1 MDGRADGAFPAAR
14 LVLVSTKFNSGSPL
28 GTASPTQVHK
38 GGKVPEASLSV
49 VVPCLNEAE
58 VIRGVHR
65 RLAESLAA
73 VPESVEFV
81 YVDDGSVDATLEAL
95 RELHRDDRRVK
106 VVSLSRNFGQEAAQ
120 IAGLA
125 AASGDAVVVADA
137 DLQDPPEVV
146 YEMLDLW
153 RNGAEVVYGVRTARD
168 GESLFK
174 RWTASVFYRVQRRLA
189 RVDMPLNTGNFRLMD
204 RKVVDAVLAMP
215 DRFPFLRGMTPW
227 IGFRHQPA
235 YYRRSAPL
243 KGRKSR
249 WTLWAMC
256 EVAVGAVLSFSLA
269 PVRFVFLAG
278 VLLLLLAPLAVP
290 LAAAAARVLGAGAE
304 WKIMLVALL
313 CVAGVQ
319 LLALGVLGEQLA
331 RVHHQTMAR
340 PLYFVKERIGFEG
353 AREREG
359 TGRNPGGGEP

>member
-1 MDGRADGAFPAAR
+1 M
-14 LVLVSTKFNSGSPL
+14 
-28 GTASPTQVHK
+28 
-38 GGKVPEASLSV
+38 PETSLSV

-65 RLAESLAA
+65 RLAEGLAD
-73 VPESVEFV
+73 VPGSVEFV

-95 RELHRDDRRVK
+95 RELHRDDRRVR

-120 IAGLA
+120 MAGLS
-125 AASGDAVVVADA
+125 AASGDAVVVVDA

-153 RNGAEVVYGVRTARD
+153 RNGAEVVYGVRTARE
-168 GESLFK
+168 GESVVK
-174 RWTASVFYRVQRRLA
+174 RLTASVFYRIQRRLA
-189 RVDMPLNTGNFRLMD
+189 RVDMPLDTGNFRLMD

-227 IGFRHQPA
+227 TGFRHQPT

-243 KGRKSR
+243 KGRRSR

-269 PVRFVFLAG
+269 PVRFVSLAG
-278 VLLLLLAPLAVP
+278 VLLLLLAPLAV
-290 LAAAAARVLGAGAE
+290 LLGTAAARLLDPGGE
-304 WKIMLVALL
+304 WKIMLAALI

-319 LLALGVLGEQLA
+319 LLALGILGEQLA
-331 RVHHQTMAR
+331 RVHHETMRR
-340 PLYFVKERIGFEG
+340 PLYFV
-353 AREREG
+353 RERLGFDAPGPDGEG
-359 TGRNPGGGEP
+359 RKPGGGEP